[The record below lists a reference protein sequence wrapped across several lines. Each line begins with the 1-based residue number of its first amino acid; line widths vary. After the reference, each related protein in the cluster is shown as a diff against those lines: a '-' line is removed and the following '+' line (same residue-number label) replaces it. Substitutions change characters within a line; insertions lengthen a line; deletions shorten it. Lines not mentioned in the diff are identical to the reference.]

1 MESVH
6 CPNQRSLPASA
17 WLTRLRRLSWA
28 MMLML
33 LVACTS
39 AAQATDGAAGNGPV
53 QSQPGRPATTTAS
66 TPQSSQSL
74 NCGSIHGVGAQGSS
88 PRGENPLPAE
98 ACLLQA
104 FLHCQPARLDYT
116 RIEVDSGFIHH
127 FRLERRQGHCL
138 LSDATTIFIA
148 PSPPRPAASY
158 SCRAVTMERGRYRVV
173 GCGAEGDILLPARSA
188 SPTSA
193 ES

>member
-1 MESVH
+1 MVSVQS
-6 CPNQRSLPASA
+6 PNKRSLPARA
-17 WLTRLRRLSWA
+17 WLTRLRRLGWA
-28 MMLML
+28 VL
-33 LVACTS
+33 LLLLAACTS
-39 AAQATDGAAGNGPV
+39 TAQATDGTASNGPT
-53 QSQPGRPATTTAS
+53 QNQPGRSATSAAS
-66 TPQSSQSL
+66 TPQSPQSL
-74 NCGSIHGVGAQGSS
+74 NCGSIHGVGPQGSS

-127 FRLERRQGHCL
+127 FRLERQQGHCL
-138 LSDATTIFIA
+138 LSDATAIFIA

-173 GCGAEGDILLPARSA
+173 GCGAEGDILLPMRSA
-188 SPTSA
+188 SATSV